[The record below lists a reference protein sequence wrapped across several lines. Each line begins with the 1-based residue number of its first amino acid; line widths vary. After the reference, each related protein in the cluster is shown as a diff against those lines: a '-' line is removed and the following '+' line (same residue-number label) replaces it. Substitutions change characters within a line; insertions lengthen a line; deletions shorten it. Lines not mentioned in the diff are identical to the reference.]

1 MLFFGYFSCL
11 ILGFTALAMLVI
23 GTFTNSTTLP
33 KQHHPRPPIEQ
44 TITPEQI
51 APLHLEV
58 TKEKEAS
65 AAKDDVSPVKHH
77 KHKVLARQRN
87 NHAGLCSTRNPV
99 RATTAVFQLVTRLLQ
114 PAGPAQP
121 GGLIF
126 RSRAHWIAPAH
137 LINSPY

>member
-51 APLHLEV
+51 APLYLEV

-87 NHAGLCSTRNPV
+87 NYEGRGYGYARGYAQQETQYGP
-99 RATTAVFQLVTRLLQ
+99 QRL
-114 PAGPAQP
+114 
-121 GGLIF
+121 F
-126 RSRAHWIAPAH
+126 SNW
-137 LINSPY
+137 

>member
-1 MLFFGYFSCL
+1 MLFFGYL
-11 ILGFTALAMLVI
+11 LVI

-44 TITPEQI
+44 MITPEQI

-87 NHAGLCSTRNPV
+87 NYARGYAQQETQYGP
-99 RATTAVFQLVTRLLQ
+99 QRL
-114 PAGPAQP
+114 
-121 GGLIF
+121 F
-126 RSRAHWIAPAH
+126 SNW
-137 LINSPY
+137 